1 MKETISFRIESE
13 RREKLDTLARQLE
26 TDRSTLIDDAIRAYL
41 EFNAW
46 FIKEVESGLEEAE
59 IGNFASASEVE
70 ATFSR
75 LTSE

>member
-26 TDRSTLIDDAIRAYL
+26 TDRSTLIDDAIRVYL

-46 FIKEVESGLEEAE
+46 FIKEVEKGLEEAE
-59 IGNFASASEVE
+59 ISNFASASEVE
-70 ATFSR
+70 ETFSR
-75 LTSE
+75 LTGE